1 MESLFWQL
9 ANRTAETQ
17 FIFSLFHLLLAGL
30 TLLVWLHQL
39 RMVRPGP
46 SPQHTWL
53 LPAGFALLVLQFGLE
68 TFHFGIE
75 FFFRK
80 GLEWRDLERFS
91 RGLMVCGLLLVVAA
105 LWQDGQTRDQFLGRR
120 LQRAFALVAGLVLL
134 DSVLSHFR
142 VPWGESIRSV
152 PLALIDLLRIHSH
165 RVRHACGAQG
175 EVRWLAIHPGCPWIH
190 GNFLASA

>member
-39 RMVRPGP
+39 RMARVGR
-46 SPQHTWL
+46 SPERTWL
-53 LPAGFALLVLQFGLE
+53 LPAGFSLLVLQFGLA

-80 GLEWRDLERFS
+80 DLEWRGLERFS
-91 RGLMVCGLLLVVAA
+91 RGLTVCGLLLVIAA
-105 LWQDGQTRDQFLGRR
+105 LWQDRQAGDRLLDRR
-120 LQRAFALVAGLVLL
+120 LQRVCALVAGLVLL
-134 DSVLSHFR
+134 DSVLSSLG
-142 VPWGESIRSV
+142 VPWGESIRSI
-152 PLALIDLLRIHSH
+152 PLVMSSRTI
-165 RVRHACGAQG
+165 Q
-175 EVRWLAIHPGCPWIH
+175 
-190 GNFLASA
+190 FLANRVDASRNSR